1 VRQLNVRLDEGL
13 LERVRVAAG
22 PRGVSAFV
30 REALEAKLGPESS
43 SGPSGGASAP
53 SVPLS
58 LDGLVPGSKAWFDAR
73 QRRV

>member
-1 VRQLNVRLDEGL
+1 MRQLNVRLDEGL

-30 REALEAKLGPESS
+30 REALEAKLGPE
-43 SGPSGGASAP
+43 PAP

>member
-1 VRQLNVRLDEGL
+1 MRQLNVRLDEGL

-30 REALEAKLGPESS
+30 REALEAKLGPEVA
-43 SGPSGGASAP
+43 PSGGASAP

-73 QRRV
+73 QRSV